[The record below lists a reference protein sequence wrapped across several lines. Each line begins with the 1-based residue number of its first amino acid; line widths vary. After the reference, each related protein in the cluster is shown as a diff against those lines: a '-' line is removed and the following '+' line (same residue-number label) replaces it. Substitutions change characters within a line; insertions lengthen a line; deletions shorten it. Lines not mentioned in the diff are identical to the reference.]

1 MSDLDLVLHIDYRE
15 QKIAD
20 SLVNDICE
28 TKVVNLDVGDFIFRI
43 NDTSKLIIE
52 RKTTSD
58 LMSSI
63 IDGRFRDQKNRLG
76 MTGLPVCFIIEKDT
90 NLRNDTAKKKIMYR
104 GSIINL
110 IFKHKFNVIYS
121 DSIEE
126 TSQILKTMFNKIKKG
141 DILLDGS
148 ETCIKENFV
157 SKSKA
162 VSDNIFVSQL
172 CLIRGVSPAIAEKIV
187 EQYKTP
193 RELIKACDMYDG
205 PSENFLS
212 DIILK
217 NGKRLG
223 KALSKRIMS
232 TF

>member
-1 MSDLDLVLHIDYRE
+1 
-15 QKIAD
+15 
-20 SLVNDICE
+20 
-28 TKVVNLDVGDFIFRI
+28 
-43 NDTSKLIIE
+43 
-52 RKTTSD
+52 
-58 LMSSI
+58 
-63 IDGRFRDQKNRLG
+63 
-76 MTGLPVCFIIEKDT
+76 
-90 NLRNDTAKKKIMYR
+90 
-104 GSIINL
+104 
-110 IFKHKFNVIYS
+110 
-121 DSIEE
+121 
-126 TSQILKTMFNKIKKG
+126 MFNKIKKG